1 MVCVTCL
8 AAPVLLFTGVSSMYY
23 NVLIGLIIT
32 IIFFAAVASF
42 FCVVGDEVTELA
54 VQFVKMAKIAKMVM
68 IFIMIR
74 WWLGAESNCPPMG
87 YESIALTN

>member
-32 IIFFAAVASF
+32 IIFCLIYLYTQKKENVKEKCV
-42 FCVVGDEVTELA
+42 FCV
-54 VQFVKMAKIAKMVM
+54 
-68 IFIMIR
+68 
-74 WWLGAESNCPPMG
+74 
-87 YESIALTN
+87 